1 MGTRTGQ
8 SILDRAWIKAQDR
21 GVQKRWDSAEGL
33 MWVNDF
39 QLEAV
44 NLVPRAYTRSTI
56 VTPDVGTR
64 QEFQALGLTNALQPL
79 DIPHNVTVGGG
90 PGSPITKIKR
100 AWMDE
105 AMPNWHQEVA
115 TEAQHWTTDEQ
126 DPKAFYLYPAVTN
139 GARIRIVYSATP
151 PDLVSLNDPIALDD
165 VYANAAQWF
174 VLFSFFSKDIASI
187 KSSQLAQ
194 MHYGLFQ
201 QAMGIRDQKLS
212 MAEAISNNNSRGA

>member
-1 MGTRTGQ
+1 MGARTGQ
-8 SILDRAWIKAQDR
+8 SIVDRAWIKAQDR
-21 GVQKRWDSAEGL
+21 GVQKRWDAREAL

-39 QLEAV
+39 QLETV
-44 NLVPRAYTRSTI
+44 NLLPRAYTRSTI

-64 QEFQALGLTNALQPL
+64 QEFQALGLTNALQPI

-105 AMPNWHQEVA
+105 ALPNWHQELA
-115 TEAQHWTTDEQ
+115 TEAQHWTSDEA

-139 GARIRIVYSATP
+139 GGRVRIVYSATP

-165 VYANAAQWF
+165 VYANAGQWF
-174 VLFSFFSKDIASI
+174 VLFSFFSKDLASI

-194 MHYGLFQ
+194 MHYGLFTQ
-201 QAMGIRDQKLS
+201 SLGIRDQKFSLT
-212 MAEAISNNNSRGA
+212 EAASNAKQEGA